1 MRVSKKGPEPVKT
14 PSTQTVV
21 SKYHSLL
28 KRNKASWKIVDFRY
42 GAANV
47 LTEAGVFCS
56 QMQEH
61 SPNLIQTWQKE
72 ARASLK
78 RHSHWANLKQFEH
91 NK

>member
-1 MRVSKKGPEPVKT
+1 VKT

-28 KRNKASWKIVDFRY
+28 KRNKASWEIVDFRS

-56 QMQEH
+56 QMQGH
-61 SPNLIQTWQKE
+61 SLNLMQSWQKD

-78 RHSHWANLKQFEH
+78 AFPLGKSETI
-91 NK
+91 